1 MQCLPK
7 FRVLFLCTGNSAR
20 SIFAEYL
27 LRHLGGHLF
36 EVSSAGSKPSGHIHP
51 LVLHILQEN
60 FHIDASDARS
70 KSWHE
75 LENIH
80 FDFIITLCDDARERC
95 PIMPGEPITAHWSF
109 PDPASFQGSQ
119 EEIHAEFVRLAFAIR
134 RRVELFSSL
143 PFEKLDRLQ
152 RQIHIREIHR
162 DADLSHLA

>member
-1 MQCLPK
+1 MQGLPK

-20 SIFAEYL
+20 SILAEYL

-36 EVSSAGSKPSGHIHP
+36 EVSSAGSKPAGQVHP
-51 LVLHILQEN
+51 LVRQILEDN
-60 FHIDASDARS
+60 FQIEASDARS

-80 FDFIITLCDDARERC
+80 FDFIITLCDNARERC
-95 PIMPGEPITAHWSF
+95 PVMPGEPITAHWSF
-109 PDPASFQGSQ
+109 PDPSAFQGTE
-119 EEIHAEFVRLAFAIR
+119 EEIHDEFVRLAFAIR

-152 RQIHIREIHR
+152 RQIHLREIHR
-162 DADLSHLA
+162 DADLSELK